1 MGEVNRFNTREV
13 CAYTPNYTAAFA
25 VQSKHITAKIFEL
38 AVPRKSKTGKCKDIL
53 IIL

>member
-25 VQSKHITAKIFEL
+25 VWKQIGKGYKLSRFVCL
-38 AVPRKSKTGKCKDIL
+38 AAIAN
-53 IIL
+53 I